1 MRLLPRSTSV
11 SPAAVVPAAPE
22 TGARGGVL
30 RPLLLVAIYA
40 AWNYASDVVSA
51 RLHTD
56 ELGFASPWK
65 LPLVVLG
72 FVFAL
77 GGLVGLGSVVWGRTS
92 LRALGWTFENPR
104 RLILVGLLQLGVFL
118 ALVVGVY
125 AAFGGLQGVREL
137 AATLVTMPLG
147 RRLYFAVMGSK
158 VAFVEE
164 TLFRGDLLRA
174 VESRFGGAAAVVA
187 SSAVFAVYHRTL
199 EPVPLAMKFLMG
211 LLFAASAL
219 RTRSLLPSTLAH
231 ALLWAI
237 VCDN

>member
-1 MRLLPRSTSV
+1 VPTVAVTLP
-11 SPAAVVPAAPE
+11 PYAVAAPSSS
-22 TGARGGVL
+22 RGGVL
-30 RPLLLVAIYA
+30 RPLFLVALYA
-40 AWNYASDVVSA
+40 GWNYASDVVSD

-65 LPLVVLG
+65 LPLIVLG

-77 GGLVGLGSVVWGRTS
+77 GGLTALGSVVWGRTS
-92 LRALGWTFENPR
+92 LRALGWRFENPR
-104 RLILVGLLQLGVFL
+104 RLVLVGLVQLALFV
-118 ALVVGVY
+118 ALVVAVY
-125 AAFGGLQGVREL
+125 AIIGGASGVRSL

-147 RRLYFAVMGSK
+147 RRLYFAVMGTK

-164 TLFRGDLLRA
+164 TLFRGDLLLSIER
-174 VESRFGGAAAVVA
+174 RFGTTAAVLG
-187 SSAVFAVYHRTL
+187 SSAVFALYHRTL
-199 EPVPLAMKFLMG
+199 DPVPLVMKMLLG
-211 LLFAASAL
+211 LLFAASAV